1 MKEMFIPARFFYAA
15 AKNYTAMNSVCMKV
29 GDYLGALQATARLNQ
44 KDIWTEFR
52 NELLVIIT
60 KEHEGKT
67 VENAESEENKED
79 DKLEEQLQQ
88 ELDEQLLLY
97 LYVAQLNLLT
107 EPQEL
112 VMASKLPL

>member
-1 MKEMFIPARFFYAA
+1 MKEMFVPARFFYAA

-60 KEHEGKT
+60 KEREDKNIADAND
-67 VENAESEENKED
+67 EEAEEKKD
-79 DKLEEQLQQ
+79 D
-88 ELDEQLLLY
+88 
-97 LYVAQLNLLT
+97 
-107 EPQEL
+107 
-112 VMASKLPL
+112 

>member
-1 MKEMFIPARFFYAA
+1 MKEMFVPARFFYAA

-60 KEHEGKT
+60 KEREDKNTADANG
-67 VENAESEENKED
+67 EEAEDKKD
-79 DKLEEQLQQ
+79 D
-88 ELDEQLLLY
+88 
-97 LYVAQLNLLT
+97 
-107 EPQEL
+107 
-112 VMASKLPL
+112 

>member
-1 MKEMFIPARFFYAA
+1 MKEMFVPARFFYAA

-60 KEHEGKT
+60 KEREDKNAADA
-67 VENAESEENKED
+67 NAEETEDKKDDQLDSVKENDETKE
-79 DKLEEQLQQ
+79 
-88 ELDEQLLLY
+88 
-97 LYVAQLNLLT
+97 
-107 EPQEL
+107 
-112 VMASKLPL
+112 

>member
-1 MKEMFIPARFFYAA
+1 MKEMFVPARFFYAA

-60 KEHEGKT
+60 KEREDKNTADANG
-67 VENAESEENKED
+67 EETED
-79 DKLEEQLQQ
+79 KKD
-88 ELDEQLLLY
+88 D
-97 LYVAQLNLLT
+97 
-107 EPQEL
+107 
-112 VMASKLPL
+112 